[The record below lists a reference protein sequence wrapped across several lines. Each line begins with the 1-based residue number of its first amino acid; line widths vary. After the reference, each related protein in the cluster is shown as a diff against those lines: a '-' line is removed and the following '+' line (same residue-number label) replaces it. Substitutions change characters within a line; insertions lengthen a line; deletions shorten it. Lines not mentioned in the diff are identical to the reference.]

1 LDNHFY
7 GGVYNLRYNGK
18 KANVI
23 LGGGYNEYVG
33 DHFGE
38 IIWAEY
44 SSGSKIRD
52 KFYAN
57 SGKKT
62 DFNSYLKSEI
72 NLSKKVNSFI
82 DLQVRSISYLNNG
95 KDFGNDI
102 GTRQID
108 VDTSFTFFN
117 PKLGLTYQI
126 KDNLSSYASFSV
138 ANREPVRNDFIDND
152 KENQPSHETLFDY
165 EAGAELRL
173 KNILGQVNLYYMDY
187 TNQLV
192 NTGALS
198 DVGSNLRTNV
208 ENSYRAGIEFV
219 GYFKINKKLN
229 WTINT
234 TLSQNKIALYTEDIS
249 GIQIEHK
256 NTDISLSPSI
266 ITGSLISYQPI
277 KGLEL
282 GLQTKYVG
290 KQYLDNTQSD
300 DRDLPEYIVS
310 DFIASYSTSLLSLK
324 TVQFNLLVNNIF
336 NSEYISNGYTW
347 GFIYGERVSE
357 NWLYPQAGTN
367 LLAGVT
373 VKF

>member
-1 LDNHFY
+1 M
-7 GGVYNLRYNGK
+7 
-18 KANVI
+18 
-23 LGGGYNEYVG
+23 NE
-33 DHFGE
+33 
-38 IIWAEY
+38 
-44 SSGSKIRD
+44 
-52 KFYAN
+52 
-57 SGKKT
+57 
-62 DFNSYLKSEI
+62 
-72 NLSKKVNSFI
+72 
-82 DLQVRSISYLNNG
+82 
-95 KDFGNDI
+95 
-102 GTRQID
+102 
-108 VDTSFTFFN
+108 
-117 PKLGLTYQI
+117 
-126 KDNLSSYASFSV
+126 NLSSYASFGV

-208 ENSYRAGIEFV
+208 ENSHRAGIEFV
-219 GYFKINKKLN
+219 GLLKITKKLN

-234 TLSQNKIALYTEDIS
+234 TLSQNKIALYTEDITRYNADWS
-249 GIQIEHK
+249 EDDIQIEHT

-266 ITGSLISYQPI
+266 ITGSLISYQPT
-277 KGLEL
+277 KGLDL

-310 DFIASYSTSLLSLK
+310 DFIASYSTSILNLK
-324 TVQFNLLVNNIF
+324 EVQFNLLVNNIF
-336 NSEYISNGYTW
+336 NEMYSSKGYTW
-347 GFIYGERVSE
+347 GFISGDRVSE
-357 NWLYPQAGTN
+357 NWLYPQAGIN
-367 LLAGVT
+367 LLVGVT

>member
-1 LDNHFY
+1 LYGLEPVYSQSDTILTSDFIRRRWLDNHFY

-219 GYFKINKKLN
+219 GYFKINKK
-229 WTINT
+229 
-234 TLSQNKIALYTEDIS
+234 
-249 GIQIEHK
+249 
-256 NTDISLSPSI
+256 
-266 ITGSLISYQPI
+266 I
-277 KGLEL
+277 KLDYKYNAF
-282 GLQTKYVG
+282 TK
-290 KQYLDNTQSD
+290 
-300 DRDLPEYIVS
+300 
-310 DFIASYSTSLLSLK
+310 
-324 TVQFNLLVNNIF
+324 
-336 NSEYISNGYTW
+336 
-347 GFIYGERVSE
+347 
-357 NWLYPQAGTN
+357 
-367 LLAGVT
+367 
-373 VKF
+373 